1 MIELVVEYTEVIED
15 SEESDEE
22 GMESNDNNNSGT
34 FTLHALTGYSNP
46 QTMCLWYQW
55 RLWLIGAILVISCI
69 LVLQNSFHF

>member
-46 QTMCLWYQW
+46 QTMCLWYQ
-55 RLWLIGAILVISCI
+55 
-69 LVLQNSFHF
+69 